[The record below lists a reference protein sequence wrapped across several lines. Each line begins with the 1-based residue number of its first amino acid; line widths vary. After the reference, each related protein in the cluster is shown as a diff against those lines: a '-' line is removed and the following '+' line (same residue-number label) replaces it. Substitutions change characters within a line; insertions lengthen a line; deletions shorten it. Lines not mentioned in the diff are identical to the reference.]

1 VKPREPEPAR
11 ESLDA
16 EIERRVEA
24 ARKSM
29 HRSQEVPGI
38 LEFAPDRMRKALR
51 QEYEETG
58 CLPPLIEED
67 PIVAAGRRIEDSL
80 SLYDSA
86 LLMTR
91 ERLRRERPHASEIEI
106 DRLVAAWI
114 HEHPGAEDGD
124 GVGRPIS
131 PERLRRILH
140 E

>member
-1 VKPREPEPAR
+1 VKPREPEPSPDAI
-11 ESLDA
+11 DA
-16 EIERRVEA
+16 EIERRIEA
-24 ARKSM
+24 ARKSI

-38 LEFAPDRMRKALR
+38 LEFAPDRMRKVLR

-58 CLPPLIEED
+58 SLPPLVEED
-67 PIVAAGRRIEDSL
+67 PSVAAGRRIEEAL

-91 ERLRRERPHASEIEI
+91 ERLRRERPHASDAEI

-124 GVGRPIS
+124 GVGRPVS